1 MPGDE
6 TMSMAT
12 GPVHR
17 AFHVLQIVV
26 AAEGPIGTREIARRS
41 GLPKSTAGRLVGL
54 LADLGM
60 VERGADGAV
69 SPGSALT
76 TLRPSTEAEV
86 TLGDRCRPLLVELV
100 DRFGENA
107 AVGIDTPDGFRY
119 DMVRTTA
126 GALRVPNPSGRTFP
140 FHCVAPGLV
149 AMAFWDTGR
158 LDAHLAEPLA
168 PATERSVTDPAAI
181 RTRLTQIR
189 ADGFAWADQELD
201 LEVNGIAVP
210 ILDGGRAVAVVSL
223 YGPAHRLA
231 PDVCAGL
238 AEELRSLVDERTSAL
253 LPSVS
258 AEVTTVDA

>member
-60 VERGADGAV
+60 VERGTDGAV

-76 TLRPSTEAEV
+76 TLRPSSEAEV

-107 AVGIDTPDGFRY
+107 SVGIDTPDGFRY

-126 GALRVPNPSGRTFP
+126 GALRVPNPSGRTYP
-140 FHCVAPGLV
+140 FHCVAPGLL
-149 AMAFWDTGR
+149 AMAHWDDDR
-158 LDAHLAEPLA
+158 LDEHLSTPLSA
-168 PATERSVTDPAAI
+168 ATEFTMTDPAALRERLATI
-181 RTRLTQIR
+181 RD
-189 ADGFAWADQELD
+189 DGYAWADQELD
-201 LEVNGIAVP
+201 LEVNGLAVA
-210 ILDGGRAVAVVSL
+210 ILDGGHPVAVVSL

-231 PDVCAGL
+231 PEVCDGL
-238 AEELRSLVDERTSAL
+238 AQELRALVDERTPAL
-253 LPSVS
+253 LP
-258 AEVTTVDA
+258 

>member
-26 AAEGPIGTREIARRS
+26 AADGPIGTREIARRS
-41 GLPKSTAGRLVGL
+41 GLPKSTAGRLLGL

-60 VERGADGAV
+60 VERTADGAV
-69 SPGSALT
+69 TPGSALT
-76 TLRPSTEAEV
+76 TLRPSTGVEV

-107 AVGIDTPDGFRY
+107 SVGIDTPDGFRY

-126 GALRVPNPSGRTFP
+126 GALRVPNPSGRTYP

-149 AMAFWDTGR
+149 AMAHWDDGR
-158 LDAHLAEPLA
+158 LEAHLGEPLTS
-168 PATERSVTDPAAI
+168 ATEFTVTDPDII
-181 RTRLTQIR
+181 RTRLADIR
-189 ADGFAWADQELD
+189 TDGYAWADQELD
-201 LEVNGIAVP
+201 LEVNGLAVP
-210 ILDGGRAVAVVSL
+210 MLHDGRAIAVVSL
-223 YGPAHRLA
+223 YGPAHRLSPQA
-231 PDVCAGL
+231 RDGL
-238 AEELRSLVDERTSAL
+238 AEEFRSLVHERTPAL
-253 LPSVS
+253 LP
-258 AEVTTVDA
+258 